1 MSCQGKA
8 TDIHLTSNPFN
19 QSCFSMQ
26 HVSEMALTLLEQY
39 LSTVITLSSAQPIFE
54 HKGGHVPIAFFSH
67 PFLVISNE
75 KEFMEP

>member
-1 MSCQGKA
+1 
-8 TDIHLTSNPFN
+8 
-19 QSCFSMQ
+19 MQ

-67 PFLVISNE
+67 PFMVISNE
-75 KEFMEP
+75 TRIHGTVKVSIMLITKG